1 MSDNRGQA
9 LAREGDAGAKGKIMM
24 SDNRG
29 QALAREGDAG
39 AKGKIMMSDNRG
51 QALALVMILTAFIF
65 AMGAASLS
73 LATSLRRNAGLEIC
87 QKKAYYTAEA
97 GIDIWL
103 FALITLAFSI

>member
-1 MSDNRGQA
+1 
-9 LAREGDAGAKGKIMM
+9 M

-65 AMGAASLS
+65 AMGAKITNA
-73 LATSLRRNAGLEIC
+73 AMTSMRALPLCCFDA
-87 QKKAYYTAEA
+87 
-97 GIDIWL
+97 L
-103 FALITLAFSI
+103 FENIPQFWFI